1 MRDIRYSVTCFVS
14 CVIMLMRFSSCSA
27 LRKYSVVNVE
37 KFPNI
42 YVTRQH
48 ILETTSLKVR
58 RSVLVQISKNVFIKV
73 KSIII
78 FDILIY

>member
-14 CVIMLMRFSSCSA
+14 CVIMLTCSA

-42 YVTRQH
+42 YVTRPH

-58 RSVLVQISKNVFIKV
+58 RSVLVQISKHVFIKV